1 MTERPSWDETW
12 LGVAQVIARRSR
24 CVNSQVGAVVVT
36 PDQRVDSTGYNGP
49 PRGLKLDGPCSN
61 WCAHA
66 RGETPAGQPSSVGC
80 SSVHAEMNALLRADA
95 SRAEGGTL
103 YCTRVPCHAC
113 ARAIANSGLLR
124 VVCKASRDD
133 DVGRAAE
140 VMAYLGECGLETFIV

>member
-1 MTERPSWDETW
+1 M
-12 LGVAQVIARRSR
+12 VAAAISARSL

-49 PRGLKLDGPCSN
+49 PRGLEVDGPCSN

-66 RGETPAGQPSSVGC
+66 RGEVPDDQPSWVGC
-80 SSVHAEMNALLRADA
+80 VSVHAEMNALLRADA
-95 SRAEGGTL
+95 PRAEGGTL

-113 ARAIANSGLLR
+113 ARAIANSGLKR

-133 DVGRAAE
+133 DIGRAAE
-140 VMAYLGECGLETFIV
+140 VMAYLGECGLETYIV